1 MNAFG
6 IGIQILSVVFVPPGI
21 YRPWEIILKFTLI
34 TYMLPTLVLHPCA
47 TFELNEKTLGVSR
60 MYS

>member
-1 MNAFG
+1 MNVFG
-6 IGIQILSVVFVPPGI
+6 MGIQILSVVLVPPRI

-34 TYMLPTLVLHPCA
+34 TYVLATLVLHPCA
-47 TFELNEKTLGVSR
+47 AFEPNEETLGVSK